1 MNVEVVRYRKPNG
14 YLTRYWAVMV
24 NGELLAVIL
33 YRKGAEAV
41 AQMIASPVLNDR
53 NESKSE
59 NPKQQKRYS

>member
-1 MNVEVVRYRKPNG
+1 
-14 YLTRYWAVMV
+14 MV